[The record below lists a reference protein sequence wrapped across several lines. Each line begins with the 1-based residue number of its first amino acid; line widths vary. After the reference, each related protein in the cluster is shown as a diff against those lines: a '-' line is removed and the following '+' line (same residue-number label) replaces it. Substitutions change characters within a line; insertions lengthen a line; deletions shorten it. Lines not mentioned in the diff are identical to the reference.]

1 MGQHSSQ
8 GFSKGRRAAFMPS
21 AFTEHLWRGPVLEAG
36 WLEQLRVVKEGD
48 KHRAHTCLAHRYVSE
63 MGTVP
68 GRMGQ

>member
-1 MGQHSSQ
+1 
-8 GFSKGRRAAFMPS
+8 MPS

-48 KHRAHTCLAHRYVSE
+48 NHRAHTCLAHRYVSE